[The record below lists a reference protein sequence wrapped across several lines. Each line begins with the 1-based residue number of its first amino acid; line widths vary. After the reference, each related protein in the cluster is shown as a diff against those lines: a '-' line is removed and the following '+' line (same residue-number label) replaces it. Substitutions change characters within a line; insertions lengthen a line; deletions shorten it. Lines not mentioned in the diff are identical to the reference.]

1 MVQRV
6 VDTISISKRWLRL
19 GGFSRNGPFLIN
31 VPQGINQGDFRV
43 SRFWDLYFWSLK
55 GFGRFEAVAS
65 LDAYQITNYQFPS
78 KAHHFL
84 LSDFQ
89 RIREK
94 EFLKKEFYSQLP
106 EQA

>member
-1 MVQRV
+1 MVQRIA
-6 VDTISISKRWLRL
+6 DTIFVSKKGLWLE
-19 GGFSRNGPFLIN
+19 GFSRNGQFSVN

-55 GFGRFEAVAS
+55 GFGRLEAIAS
-65 LDAYQITNYQFPS
+65 LDAYQITKYQNPT
-78 KAHHFL
+78 KTYHFL

-94 EFLKKEFYSQLP
+94 SF
-106 EQA
+106 